1 MKKTRYEEIFESIR
15 KFSDDDKKVEMTMEL
30 SKVEMDILKGQL
42 YEQDIEM
49 EIIKENILEDGR
61 LEITLKKP

>member
-1 MKKTRYEEIFESIR
+1 MKKTRYEEIFEIIR
-15 KFSDDDKKVEMTMEL
+15 EFLDDDKKMEMTMEL
-30 SKVEMDILKGQL
+30 SKVEVDILKSQL

-49 EIIKENILEDGR
+49 EIIKENYLENGR